1 MIIYIYICYAKTFI
15 IVREIWGAISICVIA
30 CFKQITRLWNS
41 RYANCSTWNE
51 TNGVHQDLYTN
62 SDFMLTVRSGTRPDL
77 PDFAVLGILVWAM
90 TSQGHRTI
98 RKWCSP
104 ASNGYSFSR
113 QMFMAKEDGGSI
125 FTLTLFICF
134 KWSDLWLITPSKTLV
149 SGSTIT
155 ARIRDIIISDALK
168 LPATFTQF
176 TCFKQNDI
184 WYISYSEKI
193 VSCVNIMA

>member
-104 ASNGYSFSR
+104 AYNGYSFSR
-113 QMFMAKEDGGSI
+113 QMFMAKEDGGSRRAKHVRCSWPRRMEAVGALSEGI
-125 FTLTLFICF
+125 ILRVPGNLSEYC
-134 KWSDLWLITPSKTLV
+134 LLLITSDFVERPTW
-149 SGSTIT
+149 
-155 ARIRDIIISDALK
+155 RI
-168 LPATFTQF
+168 F
-176 TCFKQNDI
+176 N
-184 WYISYSEKI
+184 
-193 VSCVNIMA
+193 

>member
-51 TNGVHQDLYTN
+51 TNE
-62 SDFMLTVRSGTRPDL
+62 MKRPDL

-104 ASNGYSFSR
+104 AYNGYSFSR
-113 QMFMAKEDGGSI
+113 QMFMAKEDGGSRRAKRRSNTSGAWKSHQILWKGPHDGFSIEII
-125 FTLTLFICF
+125 FDPYHHH
-134 KWSDLWLITPSKTLV
+134 KS
-149 SGSTIT
+149 
-155 ARIRDIIISDALK
+155 
-168 LPATFTQF
+168 
-176 TCFKQNDI
+176 
-184 WYISYSEKI
+184 
-193 VSCVNIMA
+193 

>member
-104 ASNGYSFSR
+104 AITGIPSHVRCSWPRRMEAVGALGEGVILRVPGNLSEYC
-113 QMFMAKEDGGSI
+113 
-125 FTLTLFICF
+125 LL
-134 KWSDLWLITPSKTLV
+134 LITSDFVERPTW
-149 SGSTIT
+149 
-155 ARIRDIIISDALK
+155 RIFNWNYIWSIS
-168 LPATFTQF
+168 
-176 TCFKQNDI
+176 
-184 WYISYSEKI
+184 SS
-193 VSCVNIMA
+193 